1 MGLGGILILLLLLV
15 SLIVFIYVLVVSAR
29 GWGWLHSILL
39 SFLFI
44 ECWVLI
50 VFSAGVH
57 YRRVNAT
64 QEAAK
69 NRAEAEKALEL
80 TQTLLWGTF
89 NTANT
94 PEDVDAVVPAQGM
107 LRRLTADRGRVWRQ
121 LNLLQSAG
129 GTYQL
134 EFPVLDTDP
143 GDDLVDGAVDPL
155 GEDPAAPGQPAPV
168 AQSSES
174 LPTNTVVYAFAE
186 EIDEEAGRHIPNY
199 YLGEYVVKESQG
211 GQVTLQPTM
220 QLFPAQQQRIDGGAA
235 TSWTLYELLPLDS
248 HDVFVMPGSK
258 PSEDEIFGTMDEET
272 IRAMFADVPTE
283 NNLQQELIE
292 SYLRDGKRAE
302 EGDAVDEVW
311 VQVNVLKEYTLDVD
325 SKEIANATARGFFDA
340 SGRSIDLRLKRG
352 EEGVVTL
359 TPDMKGERII
369 LKEEVATPLI
379 NSGVLELVQR
389 VYVRPLVDFEE
400 AFSHQMLREHE
411 VMQGIEL
418 ARRDQR
424 ELEKAN
430 QLAQEMIAFRQ
441 VESQEIS
448 SDLGNYQREA
458 KILQDA
464 VARAT
469 SEFSSL
475 REEIQQ
481 LYQQVQS
488 HHAALIGSSRGE
500 VQETVSTGN

>member
-64 QEAAK
+64 EEAAK
-69 NRAEAEKALEL
+69 NREAAEKAVAL

-89 NTANT
+89 NTATT

-121 LNLLQSAG
+121 LNLVQAAPGS
-129 GTYQL
+129 YQL
-134 EFPVLDTDP
+134 EFPVPEAPAND
-143 GDDLVDGAVDPL
+143 AADPL
-155 GEDPAAPGQPAPV
+155 GEEPPAANQAAPA

-174 LPTNTVVYAFAE
+174 LPANTVVYAFAE
-186 EIDEEAGRHIPNY
+186 QVDDEGRHIPNY
-199 YLGEYVVKESQG
+199 YLGEFVVKQSQA

-220 QLFPAQQQRIDGGAA
+220 QLFPGQQQRIDGGTA

-248 HDVFVMPGSK
+248 HDVFVLPGSK
-258 PSEDEIFGTMDEET
+258 PSDEEIFGTVDEELV
-272 IRAMFADVPTE
+272 RAMFADVPTE
-283 NNLQQELIE
+283 NNQQQELID

-302 EGDAVDEVW
+302 ESDPAEDVW
-311 VQVNVLKEYTLDVD
+311 VQVNVLKDYPLDVD
-325 SKEIANATARGFFDA
+325 SQEIANATARGFFDA

-352 EEGVVTL
+352 EDGVVTL

-389 VYVRPLVDFEE
+389 VYVRPLVDYEE
-400 AFSHQMLREHE
+400 AFSHHMLREHE

-418 ARRDQR
+418 AKRDQR

-430 QLAQEMIAFRQ
+430 QLAQEMISFRQ
-441 VESQEIS
+441 AESQEIS
-448 SDLGNYQREA
+448 SDLGNYQREV

-469 SEFSSL
+469 SEFASL
-475 REEIQQ
+475 RAEIQR
-481 LYQQVQS
+481 LYQSVQAR
-488 HHAALIGSSRGE
+488 HAALMRPSVVESA
-500 VQETVSTGN
+500 ETVSLGN

>member
-69 NRAEAEKALEL
+69 NRADAEQALEL

-89 NTANT
+89 NTAIT
-94 PEDVDAVVPAQGM
+94 PQDVDAVVPAQGM

-121 LNLLQSAG
+121 LNLVQAEPGS
-129 GTYQL
+129 YQL
-134 EFPVLDTDP
+134 EFPVPEELP
-143 GDDLVDGAVDPL
+143 GEEAVDPL
-155 GEDPAAPGQPAPV
+155 AEDPAVAPVAPV

-174 LPTNTVVYAFAE
+174 LPVNTVVYAFAE
-186 EIDEEAGRHIPNY
+186 QVDEEGRHIPNY
-199 YLGEYVVKESQG
+199 YLGEFVVKESQA
-211 GQVTLQPTM
+211 GQVKLQPTT
-220 QLFPAQQQRIDGGAA
+220 QLFPGQQQRIDSGAA

-248 HDVFVMPGSK
+248 HDVFVQPGAK
-258 PSEDEIFGTMDEET
+258 PSEEAIFGAMDEEAV
-272 IRAMFADVPTE
+272 RAMFAEVPTE
-283 NNLQQELIE
+283 DGRQEELIE
-292 SYLRDGKRAE
+292 SYLRDGTRAAE
-302 EGDAVDEVW
+302 SDAKDEVW
-311 VQVNVLKEYTLDVD
+311 VQVNVLKEYALDVD

-369 LKEEVATPLI
+369 LKEEVAMPLI

-400 AFSHQMLREHE
+400 AFAHTMLRQHE
-411 VMQGIEL
+411 IEQGIEL
-418 ARRDQR
+418 AQRDQR

-430 QLAQEMIAFRQ
+430 QLAQEMISFRQ
-441 VESQEIS
+441 AEAQEIS
-448 SDLGNYQREA
+448 SDLGNYQREV

-469 SEFSSL
+469 SDFTQL
-475 REEIQQ
+475 RAEIQR
-481 LYQQVQS
+481 LYQQVQA
-488 HHAALIGSSRGE
+488 HHSALLGSSP
-500 VQETVSTGN
+500 SDAS

>member
-69 NRAEAEKALEL
+69 NRADAEKALEL

-89 NTANT
+89 NTATT

-121 LNLLQSAG
+121 LNLVQAAPG
-129 GTYQL
+129 AYQL
-134 EFPVLDTDP
+134 EFPVLEAAA
-143 GDDLVDGAVDPL
+143 DDDSADPL
-155 GEDPAAPGQPAPV
+155 GEDPAAAGQAAPV

-186 EIDEEAGRHIPNY
+186 QVDEEGRHIPNY
-199 YLGEYVVKESQG
+199 YLGEYVVKESQA

-220 QLFPAQQQRIDGGAA
+220 QLFPGQQQRIDGGTA

-248 HDVFVMPGSK
+248 HDVFVVPSSK
-258 PSEDEIFGTMDEET
+258 PSDDEIFGTMDEET
-272 IRAMFADVPTE
+272 IRAMFADAPTE
-283 NNLQQELIE
+283 NNIQQELIE

-302 EGDAVDEVW
+302 ESDPKEDVW

-325 SKEIANATARGFFDA
+325 SQEIANATARGFFDA

-359 TPDMKGERII
+359 TPDMKGERIV

-379 NSGVLELVQR
+379 DSGVLELVQR
-389 VYVRPLVDFEE
+389 VYVRPLVDYEE
-400 AFSHQMLREHE
+400 AFAHVMLREHE
-411 VMQGIEL
+411 VLQGIEL

-430 QLAQEMIAFRQ
+430 QLAQEMISFRQ
-441 VESQEIS
+441 TEAQEIS
-448 SDLGNYQREA
+448 SDLGNYQREV
-458 KILQDA
+458 KVLQDA

-469 SEFSSL
+469 SEFNSL
-475 REEIQQ
+475 RTTIQR
-481 LYQQVQS
+481 LYQQIQD
-488 HHAALIGSSRGE
+488 HHQDLIKRSSGE
-500 VQETVSTGN
+500 AIETVSLGK

>member
-69 NRAEAEKALEL
+69 NRADAEKALEL

-89 NTANT
+89 NTATT

-121 LNLLQSAG
+121 LNLVQAAPGS
-129 GTYQL
+129 YQL
-134 EFPVLDTDP
+134 QFPVPDAAP
-143 GDDLVDGAVDPL
+143 ADDVADPL
-155 GEDPAAPGQPAPV
+155 GQDPAAAGQAAPP

-186 EIDEEAGRHIPNY
+186 QVDEEGRHIPNY
-199 YLGEYVVKESQG
+199 YLGEFVVKESQG

-220 QLFPAQQQRIDGGAA
+220 QLFPGQTQRIERGTA

-248 HDVFVMPGSK
+248 HDVFVVPSSQ

-272 IRAMFADVPTE
+272 IRAMFADAPTE

-302 EGDAVDEVW
+302 ESDQKEDVW

-359 TPDMKGERII
+359 TPDMKGERIV

-379 NSGVLELVQR
+379 DSGVLELVQR
-389 VYVRPLVDFEE
+389 VYVRPLVDYEE
-400 AFSHQMLREHE
+400 AFAHHMLREHE
-411 VMQGIEL
+411 VLQGIEL

-430 QLAQEMIAFRQ
+430 QLAQEMISFRQ
-441 VESQEIS
+441 AEAQEIS
-448 SDLGNYQREA
+448 SDLGNYQREV

-464 VARAT
+464 VARAAT
-469 SEFSSL
+469 EFTSL
-475 REEIQQ
+475 RTTIQQ
-481 LYQQVQS
+481 LYQQVQD
-488 HHAALIGSSRGE
+488 HHQALISRSSGE
-500 VQETVSTGN
+500 AVETVSLGK